1 MTDPI
6 IVPAEIS
13 ETAPAKENFFK
24 KILHQPKKL
33 LIGAGIALTFVAGA
47 VVFAVSRMDE
57 EDFEET
63 FPREDAADEVPA
75 DDTTV

>member
-1 MTDPI
+1 MSDPI

-24 KILHQPKKL
+24 KILHQPKRL
-33 LIGAGIALTFVAGA
+33 LIGAGIALTLVAGA
-47 VVFAVSRMDE
+47 VVFAFSRMDE
-57 EDFEET
+57 EDFEDT
-63 FPREDAADEVPA
+63 FPRENEDEVSA

>member
-1 MTDPI
+1 MSDPI

-13 ETAPAKENFFK
+13 DAAPAKENVFK

-33 LIGAGIALTFVAGA
+33 LIGAGIALTIVAGA
-47 VVFAVSRMDE
+47 VVFAVSRLDE

-63 FPREDAADEVPA
+63 FPRENADEVPA

>member
-13 ETAPAKENFFK
+13 ETAPAKDNVLK
-24 KILHQPKKL
+24 KILHQPKRL
-33 LIGAGIALTFVAGA
+33 LIGAGIALTLVAGA

-63 FPREDAADEVPA
+63 YPRDAVEEVPA

>member
-1 MTDPI
+1 MSDPI

-33 LIGAGIALTFVAGA
+33 IIGAGIALTIVAGA

-57 EDFEET
+57 EDFEDT
-63 FPREDAADEVPA
+63 FPREELDAEVPA

>member
-13 ETAPAKENFFK
+13 DAELPKENVFK

-33 LIGAGIALTFVAGA
+33 IIGAGIALAVAGGV
-47 VVFAVSRMDE
+47 VVFALSRQDE

-63 FPREDAADEVPA
+63 YPRDNVDEVPA

>member
-1 MTDPI
+1 MSDPI

-33 LIGAGIALTFVAGA
+33 IIGAGIALTIVAGA
-47 VVFAVSRMDE
+47 VVFAVSRQDE
-57 EDFEET
+57 EDFEAT
-63 FPREDAADEVPA
+63 FPRENFDEVPA
-75 DDTTV
+75 DDTIA

>member
-1 MTDPI
+1 M
-6 IVPAEIS
+6 S
-13 ETAPAKENFFK
+13 
-24 KILHQPKKL
+24 
-33 LIGAGIALTFVAGA
+33 IGAGIALTLVAGA

>member
-1 MTDPI
+1 MSDPI

-33 LIGAGIALTFVAGA
+33 IIGAGIALAVAGGV
-47 VVFAVSRMDE
+47 VVFALSRQDE

-63 FPREDAADEVPA
+63 YPRDNVDEVPA

>member
-1 MTDPI
+1 MSDNI

-13 ETAPAKENFFK
+13 DAAPAKENVFK

-33 LIGAGIALTFVAGA
+33 LIGAGIALTIVAGA
-47 VVFAVSRMDE
+47 VVFALSRQDE

-63 FPREDAADEVPA
+63 FPRENFDEVPA
-75 DDTTV
+75 DDTIA